1 VHKSSRPTPFRAR
14 TILCVDD
21 ESGALSI
28 RKALLEQAGY
38 EVLTAANA
46 AQAFEI
52 FQSNTIDLVVSDHLL
67 PDAPG
72 AAMAG
77 QMKMAKP
84 GIPILLFPE
93 WSIPRRGQ
101 NTPINSSAR
110 LPAQKP
116 CCKLLPNCFAIAG
129 CGSTWELISRKS
141 RATRSLML
149 PFGIMW
155 SSKPG
160 HPKYLSGARTQPK
173 KRPSPTPGRRCVLSI
188 SRIWLREV
196 DPARFWRLQ

>member
-84 GIPILLFPE
+84 GIPILLFSGVVDPPE
-93 WSIPRRGQ
+93 GAEHADKFLGKTAGPEALLQTVAELLRYRRLRINLGTYFAEISCDTLADASIWHYVVQQTGSSEILVWSQ
-101 NTPINSSAR
+101 DTTEEA
-110 LPAQKP
+110 
-116 CCKLLPNCFAIAG
+116 AIADAWEALRSFNIENLAK
-129 CGSTWELISRKS
+129 GS
-141 RATRSLML
+141 
-149 PFGIMW
+149 
-155 SSKPG
+155 
-160 HPKYLSGARTQPK
+160 
-173 KRPSPTPGRRCVLSI
+173 
-188 SRIWLREV
+188 
-196 DPARFWRLQ
+196 